1 MIEKW
6 IEDVKRTVDPGEL
19 GMILVHNGVVRA
31 TSKEGKPVKA
41 MRLSYDREL
50 LAAAVDEAKKCD
62 GIADV
67 RVWINEGDLN
77 IGDDIMYVLVAGR
90 FRTDVLPV
98 LQGLLSKVKG
108 EVVREAEVLP

>member
-6 IEDVKRTVDPGEL
+6 IEEVKGSAEPGEL
-19 GMILVHNGVVRA
+19 GMMLVHNGVVRA

-41 MRLSYDREL
+41 MRLSYDAAL
-50 LAAAVDEAKKCD
+50 LAAAVSEAKKSD
-62 GIADV
+62 GIVDV
-67 RVWINEGDLN
+67 RVWINEGDLK

-98 LQGLLSKVKG
+98 LQELLSKVKG
-108 EVVREAEVLP
+108 EVVHEEEVLP